1 MKKLKKKEK
10 KLTSVVEFS
19 AGVSHVELRHDGES
33 KSVQLRKIELFLHV
47 VQGVGQMSLDVGQSL
62 KPLDELLVDELQQGW
77 VLSGQD
83 GWDLDIVQRFDVVVA
98 ESVDVVD
105 VDWSTSRLHR

>member
-1 MKKLKKKEK
+1 M
-10 KLTSVVEFS
+10 
-19 AGVSHVELRHDGES
+19 SHVELRHDGES

-98 ESVDVVD
+98 ESVYVVD